1 MKLSIIVATAENGAI
16 GLNNQ
21 LLWHLPDDL
30 KFFKQHT
37 LNKPVIMGRKTYES
51 IGSKPLPKRTNVVIS
66 RSREYPV
73 ADGVLL
79 FDSLHSALQ
88 HLQLEDEV
96 FVIGGAQLYNLAW
109 PLCNRLYRTLVHTSP
124 IADTFFHHQ
133 PDDNWMLTFEEHHVA
148 DEKHA
153 YAFTF
158 QIFDKKQL

>member
-1 MKLSIIVATAENGAI
+1 MKISIIVATAENGAI

-79 FDSLHSALQ
+79 FDSFHAALQ
-88 HLQLEDEV
+88 YLQQEEEV
-96 FVIGGAQLYNLAW
+96 FVIGGAQLYDLAW
-109 PLCNRLYRTLVHTSP
+109 PICSRLYRTLVHTSP
-124 IADTFFHHQ
+124 PADTFFHHQ
-133 PDDNWMLTFEEHHVA
+133 PNDDWALVYEEHHVA

-158 QIFDKKQL
+158 QIYNKKQL

>member
-51 IGSKPLPKRTNVVIS
+51 IGSKPLPKRINVVIS
-66 RSREYPV
+66 RSLEYPV

-88 HLQLEDEV
+88 HLKHEEEV
-96 FVIGGAQLYNLAW
+96 FVIGGAQLYEIAW
-109 PLCNRLYRTLVHTSP
+109 PVCHRLYRTLVHVSLP
-124 IADTFFHHQ
+124 ADTFFHHE
-133 PDDNWMLTFEEHHVA
+133 PDDDWILTFEEYHKA
-148 DEKHA
+148 DEKHK

-158 QIFDKKQL
+158 QIFDKKQF